1 MTKRIIYYSLSI
13 MILSMC
19 LSLMPVK
26 AASWLETV
34 NEGGL
39 NNVGQAYGADAP
51 RDIRMTVVD
60 IIKIVLGFLGI
71 IVVIIIL
78 YAGFKWMTAGG
89 NEENVTEAKKML
101 TNGIIGLIIILSAYA
116 LATFIISY
124 MVGATTDTQVIW
136 Q

>member
-1 MTKRIIYYSLSI
+1 M
-13 MILSMC
+13 SMC